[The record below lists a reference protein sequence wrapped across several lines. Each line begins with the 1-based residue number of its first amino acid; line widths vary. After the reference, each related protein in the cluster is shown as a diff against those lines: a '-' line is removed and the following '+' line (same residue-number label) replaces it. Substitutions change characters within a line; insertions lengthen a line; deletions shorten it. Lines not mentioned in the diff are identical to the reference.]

1 MKMTEIKDI
10 GTKKF
15 PSFEKACKELTR
27 EEIYTLAEAT
37 YRLQVEEMGGVI
49 DE

>member
-1 MKMTEIKDI
+1 MSEIKEI
-10 GTKKF
+10 MEPKRF
-15 PSFEKACKELTR
+15 PSFKEACKELTR

-37 YRLQVEEMGGVI
+37 YMLQVSREGGVI

>member
-1 MKMTEIKDI
+1 MKEIKEI
-10 GTKKF
+10 EPKRF
-15 PSFEKACKELTR
+15 PSFHEACKELTK

-37 YRLQVEEMGGVI
+37 YLLHVAREGGVI

>member
-1 MKMTEIKDI
+1 MSEIKEI
-10 GTKKF
+10 MEPKRF
-15 PSFEKACKELTR
+15 PSFEEACKELTR

>member
-1 MKMTEIKDI
+1 MTEIKDI

-15 PSFEKACKELTR
+15 PSFEEACKELTR

-37 YRLQVEEMGGVI
+37 YRMEVALKGGVI